1 MKLTPGKN
9 QILFTFRC
17 LQVGGQQVL
26 DDWLKAQENLI
37 FGVMQN
43 FDLMQIQ
50 EEINA
55 KKKSGD
61 LDLVFKKYCG

>member
-1 MKLTPGKN
+1 M
-9 QILFTFRC
+9 
-17 LQVGGQQVL
+17 GGQQVL